1 MQFKTDEN
9 LPAEV
14 AELLREHGFDC
25 VGAVAQGLAGEPDD
39 RISDLCREEGRI
51 LVTLDLGFA
60 NIRAYPPAH
69 YPGFVVF
76 RLSAQDTQHLHDV
89 GARLVRALDDQPLH
103 NELWIVED
111 NRIRRRK

>member
-1 MQFKTDEN
+1 MLFKTDEN

-14 AELLREHGFDC
+14 ADLLIGAGFDC
-25 VGAVAQGLAGEPDD
+25 LTAHGQGLAGEPDS
-39 RISDLCREEGRI
+39 RVSDVCQAEGRI

-60 NIRAYPPAH
+60 NILAYPPDR

-76 RLSAQDTQHLHDV
+76 RLSAQDTPYLLAVATRLIGALRDQRLQH
-89 GARLVRALDDQPLH
+89 
-103 NELWIVED
+103 ELWIVED